1 MQVAVR
7 VISGLQ
13 PSEYNTIRGQYSRML
28 HSKKLSF
35 GKGVKIAHLLVFFV
49 FFFHVDSTMLPKLH
63 TYRYATLRQC
73 YACVRPNAR
82 QCNAPKC
89 NHDRGSYFFSC
100 YLLLGC
106 SASMTAAG
114 RLLEHF
120 SFPLRIVGNR
130 LGTFGAGVARLVQIH
145 FLYCYCVCRM
155 HTRTYS

>member
-1 MQVAVR
+1 
-7 VISGLQ
+7 
-13 PSEYNTIRGQYSRML
+13 ML

-35 GKGVKIAHLLVFFV
+35 GKGVKIALLLVFV
-49 FFFHVDSTMLPKLH
+49 FFMLIQQCYLN
-63 TYRYATLRQC
+63 YIRIATLRQC

-82 QCNAPKC
+82 QCNAPKY
-89 NHDRGSYFFSC
+89 NHDRGGYFFSC

-130 LGTFGAGVARLVQIH
+130 LGAFGAGVARLVQIH

-155 HTRTYS
+155 RTRTYS